1 MEFYY
6 VKENQ
11 HNIRIIVLYNRYII
25 ISLDI
30 CIACCID
37 CLCGN
42 IFIITSY
49 LKDSIQ
55 YIAILLDSNQWPR
68 LGRISTEMYLLKFW
82 KQIEISYKSDS
93 FIRMENW
100 EDKCLCEMI
109 VFRML
114 YLKKQQTECTNVVQV
129 GSRTYDL

>member
-1 MEFYY
+1 MW
-6 VKENQ
+6 
-11 HNIRIIVLYNRYII
+11 
-25 ISLDI
+25 
-30 CIACCID
+30 
-37 CLCGN
+37 N

-55 YIAILLDSNQWPR
+55 YISILLDSNQWPR

-100 EDKCLCEMI
+100 EDKCLCDDSFQDA
-109 VFRML
+109 VP
-114 YLKKQQTECTNVVQV
+114 KKATNGV